1 MASFVRCFVS
11 FKIKDDP
18 AALGY
23 TADISPDLPIPF
35 NLIRCYNILYFIQL
49 KLLKDTMT
57 HKIMPLRYHL

>member
-35 NLIRCYNILYFIQL
+35 NLIRCYNKLYFI
-49 KLLKDTMT
+49 
-57 HKIMPLRYHL
+57 